1 MFNVL
6 YEPWMGVVD
15 MDGNET
21 LVGLPHRNRCEPACK
36 EAETSEQFCRS
47 KAN

>member
-15 MDGNET
+15 MNGNEA
-21 LVGLPHRNRCEPACK
+21 LVGERDYLVND
-36 EAETSEQFCRS
+36 
-47 KAN
+47 NLY

>member
-15 MDGNET
+15 MNGNEA
-21 LVGLPHRNRCEPACK
+21 LVGLRDYLG
-36 EAETSEQFCRS
+36 
-47 KAN
+47 

>member
-21 LVGLPHRNRCEPACK
+21 LVGLRDYLVNAHLYHIHGHQ
-36 EAETSEQFCRS
+36 S
-47 KAN
+47 

>member
-21 LVGLPHRNRCEPACK
+21 LVGLRDYHNGA
-36 EAETSEQFCRS
+36 
-47 KAN
+47 

>member
-6 YEPWMGVVD
+6 YEPWIGVVD

-21 LVGLPHRNRCEPACK
+21 LVGLPDCSAQINLAGSQKR
-36 EAETSEQFCRS
+36 TG
-47 KAN
+47 